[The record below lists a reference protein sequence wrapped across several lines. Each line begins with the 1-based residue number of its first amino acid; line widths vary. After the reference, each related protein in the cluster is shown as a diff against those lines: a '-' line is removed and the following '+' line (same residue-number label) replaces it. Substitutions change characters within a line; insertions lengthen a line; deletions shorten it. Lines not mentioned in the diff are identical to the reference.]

1 MCIDLF
7 PVNIKMSVFDLLILL
22 GGLELLWPNSY
33 WLMAYQVVAFSVLM
47 FALVAVVVSFV
58 AIRQGGIE
66 SRNLVG
72 KTKFRIVNVIRIIG
86 VLSIA
91 WLLEDCWA
99 WWFTVLFVAIFL
111 VLRLMTKVMLRES
124 AE

>member
-1 MCIDLF
+1 MGIDLF
-7 PVNIKMSVFDLLILL
+7 PINIKIFLFDLLILL

-33 WLMAYQVVAFSVLM
+33 WLVAYRGIAFCVLV
-47 FALVAVVVSFV
+47 FALLAVAVSFI
-58 AIRQGGIE
+58 ATRQGGIE

-72 KTKFRIVNVIRIIG
+72 KKKFRIVNVIRIIG

-99 WWFTVLFVAIFL
+99 WWFTVLLVAIL
-111 VLRLMTKVMLRES
+111 LLLKVITKGILRGAAK
-124 AE
+124 